1 MPTTRRHHLLHGAD
15 SYQDSRRVDDIETGT
30 LGPNRARF
38 RDVVNAT
45 INRKR
50 CQDIKKQLLAAPGR
64 HTFEKFRMSN
74 DELKTIKNKQ
84 VRRFYEKQNEKL
96 DDWLEI
102 DTLVLALADDV
113 LDSMHPEDL
122 DHDGVHERGGPLR
135 DTNESI
141 EPFLPQEERDKRIKS
156 RRRSRWAI
164 NINVVANILLL
175 IAKCVAI
182 VYSDSLSLLASLVD
196 SALDLLCTLIVWST
210 NKLVNWR
217 LHKLKRK
224 FPVGR
229 KRLEPIGILVFSV
242 IMVISFLQVAKESIE
257 KLMPHLPTSA
267 DPLPTVAVASMAA
280 TIGLKGII
288 WFGCMPIKSSQVQA
302 LAQDCKTDVFFNTLS
317 LLFPLIGAHLPYP
330 VGPCLDPVGALLLSL
345 FIIYDWGHTCVATIL
360 ALTGIEASE
369 RTWTRALYL
378 AYRFSVVEA
387 VNGFKSIRSYRAGDG
402 AWVEVDMMMNEDEKV
417 RTAHDVAETLQY
429 CLEGLG
435 EVDRA
440 FVTVDYMEQG
450 PAGHSLEST

>member
-1 MPTTRRHHLLHGAD
+1 MPTTRRRHLLHGAD
-15 SYQDSRRVDDIETGT
+15 SYQDDRRVGDIETGT

-64 HTFEKFRMSN
+64 HTFEKFRMSD

-182 VYSDSLSLLASLVD
+182 IYSDSLSLLASLVD

-242 IMVISFLQVAKESIE
+242 IMVISFIQVAKESIE

-267 DPLPTVAVASMAA
+267 DPLPTVAVASMVSCPAAHGLRRHGKRLTLAHRQAA
-280 TIGLKGII
+280 TIGLKGVI

-302 LAQDCKTDVFFNTLS
+302 LAQGKGSSPPFSSFFPPSPALS
-317 LLFPLIGAHLPYP
+317 LRLG
-330 VGPCLDPVGALLLSL
+330 CL
-345 FIIYDWGHTCVATIL
+345 
-360 ALTGIEASE
+360 
-369 RTWTRALYL
+369 
-378 AYRFSVVEA
+378 
-387 VNGFKSIRSYRAGDG
+387 SY
-402 AWVEVDMMMNEDEKV
+402 
-417 RTAHDVAETLQY
+417 
-429 CLEGLG
+429 
-435 EVDRA
+435 
-440 FVTVDYMEQG
+440 
-450 PAGHSLEST
+450 

>member
-1 MPTTRRHHLLHGAD
+1 MPATRRRYFLHGAD
-15 SYQDSRRVDDIETGT
+15 SYQDDRRVDDVETGN

-50 CQDIKKQLLAAPGR
+50 CQDIKKQLLAGPSR
-64 HTFEKFRMSN
+64 HTFEKFRMSD
-74 DELKTIKNKQ
+74 DELKTIKSKP

-96 DDWLEI
+96 DDWLEV

-141 EPFLPQEERDKRIKS
+141 EPFLPQAERDKRIKA

-164 NINVVANILLL
+164 NINVAANILLL

-182 VYSDSLSLLASLVD
+182 ISSDSLSLLASLVD

-242 IMVISFLQVAKESIE
+242 IMVISFIQVAKESIE

-267 DPLPTVAVASMAA
+267 DPLPTVAVASMVSWTRCPRVARR
-280 TIGLKGII
+280 GE
-288 WFGCMPIKSSQVQA
+288 
-302 LAQDCKTDVFFNTLS
+302 KTDS
-317 LLFPLIGAHLPYP
+317 G
-330 VGPCLDPVGALLLSL
+330 
-345 FIIYDWGHTCVATIL
+345 
-360 ALTGIEASE
+360 
-369 RTWTRALYL
+369 
-378 AYRFSVVEA
+378 
-387 VNGFKSIRSYRAGDG
+387 
-402 AWVEVDMMMNEDEKV
+402 
-417 RTAHDVAETLQY
+417 
-429 CLEGLG
+429 
-435 EVDRA
+435 
-440 FVTVDYMEQG
+440 
-450 PAGHSLEST
+450 